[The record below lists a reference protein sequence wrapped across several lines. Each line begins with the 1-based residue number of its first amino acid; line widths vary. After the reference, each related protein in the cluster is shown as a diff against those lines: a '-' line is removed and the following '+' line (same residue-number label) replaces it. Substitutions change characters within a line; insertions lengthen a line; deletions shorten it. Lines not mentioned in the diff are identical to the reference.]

1 MADNVSP
8 NKSGDTVSGKS
19 NSSAFSRR
27 DLLRG
32 GVAAG
37 VVGGIGLGS
46 VYFGYGSS
54 LRDPVRV
61 GVIGT
66 GDEGGVLMGAINPDY
81 VQVAA
86 IADIRPYNIHRAFH
100 GDSSSTSA
108 LAARPGLIERYG
120 YADEADARR
129 HVAVYDDEY
138 EAL

>member
-1 MADNVSP
+1 MGEPRGIRIMADNVSP
-8 NKSGDTVSGKS
+8 GDSGS
-19 NSSAFSRR
+19 NTAKTPSSAFSRR
-27 DLLRG
+27 ELLRG

-37 VVGGIGLGS
+37 VVGGLGLGS

-81 VQVAA
+81 VQVTA

-100 GDSSSTSA
+100 GD
-108 LAARPGLIERYG
+108 
-120 YADEADARR
+120 
-129 HVAVYDDEY
+129 
-138 EAL
+138 